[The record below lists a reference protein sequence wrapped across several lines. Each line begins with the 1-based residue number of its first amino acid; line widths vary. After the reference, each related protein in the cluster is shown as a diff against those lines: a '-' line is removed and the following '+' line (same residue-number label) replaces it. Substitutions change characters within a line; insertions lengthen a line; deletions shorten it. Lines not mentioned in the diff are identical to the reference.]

1 MFRLTWRTW
10 GASKRCE
17 IGVSKVIGAPPA
29 IVQLSIQ
36 LLIQVK
42 LVIFGIY
49 IYIREIWWYIY
60 IYYILCIIYIY
71 IHTYFYIGE
80 PNDDK
85 LFWANMGTLN
95 DDKFLFFWR
104 SMLPYWV
111 SSLPKFWRQQVLLE
125 QPERWKSLRLK
136 LFVVLRCLWQQW
148 DSWQHHGPLPLCGN
162 EIESRVDIRIQNCK
176 AWLLCWKI
184 WFVWDF
190 RTVSTPKIHWEIMAI
205 KSSFPLF
212 LDKPNHVVGKCWL
225 YISYYGNILLH
236 SINNYYIL
244 LSPVLVSP
252 KAIVNHPHIYH
263 KWMGFQ
269 PSKDW

>member
-29 IVQLSIQ
+29 IIQLSIQ

-42 LVIFGIY
+42 LVIYEKFGDIY
-49 IYIREIWWYIY
+49 IYNI
-60 IYYILCIIYIY
+60 
-71 IHTYFYIGE
+71 TYFYIGE

-85 LFWANMGTLN
+85 LFLANIGKLN
-95 DDKFLFFWR
+95 DDKLFFGR

-111 SSLPKFWRQQVLLE
+111 SSLPKFWRQQVPLE

-184 WFVWDF
+184 WFVW
-190 RTVSTPKIHWEIMAI
+190 E
-205 KSSFPLF
+205 
-212 LDKPNHVVGKCWL
+212 
-225 YISYYGNILLH
+225 
-236 SINNYYIL
+236 
-244 LSPVLVSP
+244 
-252 KAIVNHPHIYH
+252 
-263 KWMGFQ
+263 
-269 PSKDW
+269 